1 MYTLNVESKKL
12 LTRSITSNSKQD
24 MNDKELFLMAYKEY
38 KSVPKSNR
46 QDVTKEF
53 KLHIE
58 TKVESV
64 NIQSAVLRIIRVAYK
79 YVDMQVIANF
89 DKLEYA
95 NIKALVNLFSYID
108 KNISH
113 KSKEVRDIIKS
124 LHEDNMSISRYN
136 NLVVDKV
143 RELRAIYKV
152 VETVEGNMVTVSYSS
167 IVKSVDGLSIEDK
180 QRLVDM
186 LSVELS
192 SEVA

>member
-143 RELRAIYKV
+143 RELRATYKV

-180 QRLVDM
+180 QRLFDM